1 MHMVVS
7 MNKFWSAS
15 ILILLLGSHSA
26 SASDVCGRLTRASKK
41 AQLIPPQ
48 GKIKPKTVENDP
60 VDCGA
65 MVITGEESVWVELS
79 DQSSFK
85 IAPFSFFELA
95 QKGQYRFQ
103 LYRGSVMASAPMG
116 IHGFDLFT
124 PNSISVF
131 QGGIMT
137 VSYDPKEKES
147 VLSSFSRKVE
157 FKNKFH
163 QDASQVVS
171 AGELSRLWIGES
183 RLVPSEPEI
192 MDPRTVKPA
201 FKAYALPGDEV
212 NELVAIVERAVES
225 RSKSFVADIESWED
239 IEEENERIIE
249 RNLASVSNKEN
260 KVESSIDQKEAARA
274 LSLLKNHLFGEE
286 SDWKIHDESRKPSS
300 TNAHDAFKDSEYDR
314 KKAVEKKQVQKTVE
328 AIKNLE

>member
-1 MHMVVS
+1 MS
-7 MNKFWSAS
+7 KLLFAS
-15 ILILLLGSHSA
+15 LLILAVGFESA
-26 SASDVCGRLTRASKK
+26 TASEVCGRLTRASKK

-48 GKIKPKTVENDP
+48 GKVKAKTVENDP
-60 VDCGA
+60 VECGS
-65 MVITGEESVWVELS
+65 MLITGEETVWVELS

-85 IAPFSFFELA
+85 IAPFTFFEFA
-95 QKGQYRFQ
+95 KKGQFKFQ
-103 LYRGSVMASAPMG
+103 LFRGSVMANAPMG
-116 IHGFDLFT
+116 IHGFELVT
-124 PNSISVF
+124 PNSISSF
-131 QGGIMT
+131 HGGIMT

-163 QDASQVVS
+163 QEASQVV
-171 AGELSRLWIGES
+171 APGELSRLWIGES

-192 MDPRTVKPA
+192 MDPHTVKPA
-201 FKAYALPGDEV
+201 FKNYSLPNDEV

-239 IEEENERIIE
+239 IEEENERAVE
-249 RNLASVSNKEN
+249 RNLASVSGKEN
-260 KVESSIDQKEAARA
+260 KVERSIDQKEAERA
-274 LSLLKNHLFGEE
+274 ISLLKNHLYGEE

-300 TNAHDAFKDSEYDR
+300 TVAHEVFKDSEYDR
-314 KKAVEKKQVQKTVE
+314 KKAVEKKQVQKTIE